1 MPLYE
6 YVCHG
11 CGAEFELLIRG
22 GEQPACPTCQNTDVQ
37 KQFSVTA
44 APTAA
49 RQSLPMRSP
58 MPEGGCGRPQ
68 CGGGRCQFD
77 D

>member
-6 YVCHG
+6 YVCRN

-22 GEQPACPTCQNTDVQ
+22 GEQPACPTCQNADVQ

-44 APTAA
+44 PPTAA
-49 RQSLPMRSP
+49 RQPLPIASG
-58 MPEGGCGRPQ
+58 GGCGRPQ
-68 CGGGRCQFD
+68 CAGGRCQFD